1 MIKCLVQQD
10 DNLLLLLLSLFFCC
24 CVLQLRYYYFCS
36 VIKCDNN
43 FSSIWRDHYLYTDLL
58 FAFGPQFSCDCGL
71 VIVFSQSSAD
81 IFKACIFFFQLSF
94 RAKLTISDWRLVNIL
109 SGSAVFMSFFTST
122 VSDTKMS
129 GSRRADEPR
138 WAEGFL
144 NKKTTDNLRV

>member
-1 MIKCLVQQD
+1 MITCCCCCCHW
-10 DNLLLLLLSLFFCC
+10 FFCC
-24 CVLQLRYYYFCS
+24 CVLQLRYCYFCS

-81 IFKACIFFFQLSF
+81 IFKACIFFFSYLSEQNLLF
-94 RAKLTISDWRLVNIL
+94 PTGDLLIYCLVQHCL
-109 SGSAVFMSFFTST
+109 WVFFTST